1 MNAKKKQSNSSFSFL
16 YNYDL
21 TGDRIDENY
30 LDMLFEEAEA
40 QFDKQFYE
48 ELVNGVLEN
57 YQKINRIINL
67 NIRNWTLDRM
77 SVVDRNLIR
86 IGTYEMLY
94 TTTPKPIIIDEIL
107 ELTHE
112 YSETT
117 SLDESRFN
125 NRLLEQ
131 IGRSIDGK

>member
-1 MNAKKKQSNSSFSFL
+1 MVRRNSRIRALIFL

-21 TGDRIDENY
+21 TGERIDENY
-30 LDMLFEEAEA
+30 LDQLFKEADA
-40 QFDKQFYE
+40 LFDKQFYE
-48 ELVNGVLEN
+48 ELVNGVLDH
-57 YQKINRIINL
+57 YQEINRTINL
-67 NIRNWTLDRM
+67 SIRNWTLDRM

-94 TTTPKPIIIDEIL
+94 TITPKPIIIDEIL
-107 ELTHE
+107 DLTHE

-117 SLDESRFN
+117 SLEESRFN

>member
-1 MNAKKKQSNSSFSFL
+1 MVRRNSRIRALIFL

-21 TGDRIDENY
+21 TGERIDENY
-30 LDMLFEEAEA
+30 LDLLFKEADA
-40 QFDKQFYE
+40 LFDKQFYE
-48 ELVNGVLEN
+48 ELVNGVLDH
-57 YQKINRIINL
+57 YQEINRTINL
-67 NIRNWTLDRM
+67 SIRNWTLDRM

-94 TTTPKPIIIDEIL
+94 TITPKPIIIDEIL
-107 ELTHE
+107 DLTHE

-117 SLDESRFN
+117 SLEESRFN

>member
-1 MNAKKKQSNSSFSFL
+1 MLRRNSRIRALVFL

>member
-1 MNAKKKQSNSSFSFL
+1 MVRRNSRIRALIFL

-21 TGDRIDENY
+21 TGERIDENY
-30 LDMLFEEAEA
+30 LDQLFKEADA
-40 QFDKQFYE
+40 LFDKQFYE
-48 ELVNGVLEN
+48 ELVNGVLDH
-57 YQKINRIINL
+57 YQEINRTINL
-67 NIRNWTLDRM
+67 SIRNWTLDRM

-107 ELTHE
+107 DLTHE

-117 SLDESRFN
+117 SLEESRFN